1 MVLQV
6 GTTTQEITVSAAP
19 PLVES
24 QTSSLGTV
32 ETEQRIVDLPLNGRN
47 FFQLAFL
54 GPGAN
59 QGAQGNGALRG
70 TTDNNRPGISLAV
83 NGLQNFDNN
92 FLLDGVDNNEF
103 GQGTVIVQ
111 PAPDAIQELRF
122 AENSMKAEFGR
133 GGASMNLVLKS
144 GTNQLHGGAYEFI
157 RNTVLDARNFFDV
170 SRPPFQRNQ
179 FGFFLGGPIK
189 KDRTFI
195 FGDYQGTQ
203 IRQGLTFISTVP
215 TALERQGD
223 FSEPGTTIYDPYTTN
238 PATGERQVI
247 NPSNPVVIPQKR
259 INAVGQNVV
268 SVFPLPNL
276 PGLTYNFLL
285 NPKAV
290 TKGNQYDIRLDH
302 RFSDRDQVFFHDAFQ
317 QVDFLKPAPLGAA
330 GGCCQGFGS
339 NIDGR
344 YQSYGAGWTHTLSPP
359 LLNDLHGGFFRWRI
373 NTVHLNSGQNL
384 SQALGIPNANRGDLN
399 SSGLSLFFIGGLSS
413 MGNSHYVPEI
423 AVDDTYQVADTLSW
437 IHGKHTIKFG
447 GDFRRLQRNFYQ
459 AQAPFGLFE
468 FGGNFTSDPS

>member
-1 MVLQV
+1 MGVNQVVRVDLVLQV

-122 AENSMKAEFGR
+122 EENSMKAEFGR

-223 FSEPGTTIYDPYTTN
+223 FSELGTTIYDPYTTN

-268 SVFPLPNL
+268 NVFPLPNL

-290 TKGNQYDIRLDH
+290 T
-302 RFSDRDQVFFHDAFQ
+302 
-317 QVDFLKPAPLGAA
+317 
-330 GGCCQGFGS
+330 
-339 NIDGR
+339 
-344 YQSYGAGWTHTLSPP
+344 
-359 LLNDLHGGFFRWRI
+359 
-373 NTVHLNSGQNL
+373 
-384 SQALGIPNANRGDLN
+384 
-399 SSGLSLFFIGGLSS
+399 
-413 MGNSHYVPEI
+413 
-423 AVDDTYQVADTLSW
+423 
-437 IHGKHTIKFG
+437 
-447 GDFRRLQRNFYQ
+447 
-459 AQAPFGLFE
+459 
-468 FGGNFTSDPS
+468 